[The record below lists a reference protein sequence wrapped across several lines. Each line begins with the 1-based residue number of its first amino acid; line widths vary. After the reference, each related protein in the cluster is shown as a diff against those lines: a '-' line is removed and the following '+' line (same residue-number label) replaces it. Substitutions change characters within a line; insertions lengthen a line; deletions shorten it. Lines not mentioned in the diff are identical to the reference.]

1 MSTTKNQITEAEIS
15 NKILEAQVDL
25 SQSFLNENS
34 EIRKRFDYEKKIIKY
49 EISPLVP
56 DNIITELKQILETSS
71 SKDLIHLN
79 PVIVALAELQNLK
92 NLKYD
97 KEDSKSIEDFKLA
110 KKTIIA
116 FGKGITDAKKILKEP
131 HLSYNKKIDSIYN
144 LFDTEKDTVKNCL
157 EENFKEYIQEE
168 EEKKK
173 KAEEKKKK
181 EELEKIAELSKQNEE
196 LIAQAAKSE
205 KNKTYLQYES
215 SIAKI
220 LTDTTVNILNL
231 NREALSKLLDKFSNI
246 SFEKVLKEEHKSIFD
261 ETQISKLSQN
271 FSTNIETAKKLILD
285 KIKSIDDSENLKDVQ
300 AQNKVLEAQTPK
312 IMDSPE
318 NNPSLSSEPPK
329 VESENN
335 IIAADGVIASNDV
348 ITTDGFTDAQLFE
361 ILILDL
367 RALHAK
373 VNSVTEKIKSYNFS
387 NNNISQLRNIITD
400 QSLPKIN
407 EWSEK
412 LIKWSEEKNVLIK
425 QIK

>member
-1 MSTTKNQITEAEIS
+1 MSTTKNKITEAEIS

-25 SQSFLNENS
+25 SQSFLNENN

-97 KEDSKSIEDFKLA
+97 KENSKSIEDFKLA

-131 HLSYNKKIDSIYN
+131 HLAYNKKIDSIYN

-173 KAEEKKKK
+173 KAEENKKKA
-181 EELEKIAELSKQNEE
+181 ELEKIAELSKQNEE

-205 KNKTYLQYES
+205 KNKIYLQYES

-220 LTDTTVNILNL
+220 LTDTTVNVLNL
-231 NREALSKLLDKFSNI
+231 NKEALSKLLDKFSNI

-261 ETQISKLSQN
+261 ETQILKLSQD
-271 FSTNIETAKKLILD
+271 FSNNIETSKKIISD
-285 KIKSIDDSENLKDVQ
+285 KIKSILDSENLKDVQ
-300 AQNKVLEAQTPK
+300 AQNKILEAQTPK

-318 NNPSLSSEPPK
+318 NNPSLSPELPK
-329 VESENN
+329 VESESN
-335 IIAADGVIASNDV
+335 IAADGVIPPNDV

-367 RALHAK
+367 KALHTK

-400 QSLPKIN
+400 QSLPKID
-407 EWSEK
+407 EWCEK

>member
-1 MSTTKNQITEAEIS
+1 MSTTKNKITEAEIS

-25 SQSFLNENS
+25 SQSFLNENN

-97 KEDSKSIEDFKLA
+97 KENSKSIEDFKLA

-131 HLSYNKKIDSIYN
+131 HLAYNKKIDSIYN

-173 KAEEKKKK
+173 KAEENKKKA
-181 EELEKIAELSKQNEE
+181 ELEKIAELSKQNEE
-196 LIAQAAKSE
+196 LIVQAAKSE
-205 KNKTYLQYES
+205 KNKIYLQYES

-220 LTDTTVNILNL
+220 LTDTTVNVLNL
-231 NREALSKLLDKFSNI
+231 NKEALSKLLDKFSNI

-261 ETQISKLSQN
+261 ETQISKLSQD
-271 FSTNIETAKKLILD
+271 FSNNIETSKKIISD
-285 KIKSIDDSENLKDVQ
+285 KIKSILDSENLKDVQ
-300 AQNKVLEAQTPK
+300 AQNKILEAQTPK

-318 NNPSLSSEPPK
+318 NNPSLSSELPK
-329 VESENN
+329 VESESN
-335 IIAADGVIASNDV
+335 IAADGVIPPNDV

-367 RALHAK
+367 KALHTK
-373 VNSVTEKIKSYNFS
+373 VNSVTERIKSYNFS

-400 QSLPKIN
+400 QSLPKID
-407 EWSEK
+407 EWCEK